1 MKSYFIKEK
10 DFNLFVKKMIE
21 SKKVV
26 GPVAKKKKF
35 VFANL
40 KNAADLRLDFDVTI
54 LPPKKEFFPT
64 CQMLIKFDGSKF
76 ESGVHSEEKILFGVH
91 FYDIKGIDMTDHLFN
106 ENNSDCNYLTN
117 REKTTIVGS
126 NIQNVAPRS
135 FWGTIGK
142 DLKPKGHDAFL
153 TKIQDGYVFQTLT
166 DKGEALIKFGT
177 FGAAA
182 DAQVQE
188 ADRVNDSVMSQC
200 PEKLQHS
207 SKDIAKKVRG
217 SFKNKELWASAAK
230 DCFSCGSCNIVCP
243 TCYCFDI
250 QDKWNVDQ
258 KTGSRARYWDACL
271 TKEFA
276 EISMGEG
283 KSENFREERGA
294 RFRHRIMRKAAYQ
307 TEKLG
312 SPACVGCGRC
322 SNACTADIAD
332 PVNVINRI
340 MEEPV

>member
-1 MKSYFIKEK
+1 MKAYFIKEK
-10 DFNLFVKKMIE
+10 DFNLFVQKMIE
-21 SKKVV
+21 SKKVI

-35 VFANL
+35 VLAHL
-40 KNAADLRLDFDVTI
+40 KNVADLRLDFDVTI

-64 CQMLIKFDGSKF
+64 CQTLIKFDGNKF
-76 ESGVHSEEKILFGVH
+76 DSDVHPEEKILFGLH
-91 FYDIKGIDMTDHLFN
+91 FYDIKGIDMTDHLFS
-106 ENNSDCNYLTN
+106 ENNSDCNYLAN
-117 REKTTIVGS
+117 REKATIVGS
-126 NIQNVAPRS
+126 NIQNVAPRA
-135 FWGTIGK
+135 FWGTVGK

-153 TKIQDGYVFQTLT
+153 TKIKGGYVFQTLT
-166 DKGEALIKFGT
+166 NKGEVLTKFGT
-177 FGAAA
+177 FGSAS
-182 DAQVQE
+182 DDQVKE
-188 ADRVNDSVMSQC
+188 ADRVNDSVMDQC

-207 SKDIAKKVRG
+207 SNDIAKKVR
-217 SFKNKELWASAAK
+217 SAFKKDEFWKSAAK

-307 TEKLG
+307 NEKLG

-332 PVNVINRI
+332 PVNVINKI
-340 MEEPV
+340 MEEPA